1 MPKKKRRR
9 IAPTPTFRTTAG
21 WRWRSFPVFFAFVC
35 GAFVMGLL
43 NGATNPV
50 GLVALFL
57 ALVGVAFGAAHMTTR
72 WLVERRARR
81 RQPTTAAPPA
91 EAGQAAEQ
99 RRRPSESVA
108 RRR

>member
-9 IAPTPTFRTTAG
+9 TAPTPTFMTTAG

-35 GAFVMGLL
+35 GAFVMAML

-50 GLVALFL
+50 GLVAFVL
-57 ALVGVAFGAAHMTTR
+57 AFFGVAFGLAHMTTR

-81 RQPTTAAPPA
+81 RQPTAATPPA
-91 EAGQAAEQ
+91 EAGQPGEQ
-99 RRRPSESVA
+99 LPRLPQGTSRRR
-108 RRR
+108 